1 MTIEIRIAIDIH
13 DQIASLPKAARVYF
27 FYDAKKTIIYIGKSI
42 NIQQRVKQHFSGKDR
57 KSQKLQHFTKY
68 VSYKLMGSELIS
80 LLYESH
86 LIKKHHPIYNRSQ
99 RRKIYQY
106 GLFLSNTNG
115 YQALTIGKIASVSK
129 VITTFST
136 LNEAKE
142 MLFRITEKY
151 QLCQKI
157 NGLYKTKSSCFQYQ
171 LKMCFGA
178 CLSMEAPDSY
188 NQRVNEFISKTKLQ
202 DYTSLI
208 ELEGRSEDELGLVY
222 IKNGNYK
229 GFGFCP
235 MNTPKQTQLKFITPY
250 ENNRD
255 IQRILVRYVTNRP

>member
-1 MTIEIRIAIDIH
+1 MFFQSPFLTFHIII
-13 DQIASLPKAARVYF
+13 KANKA
-27 FYDAKKTIIYIGKSI
+27 IYIGKSI

-57 KSQKLQHFTKY
+57 KSQKLQHFTDY

-115 YQALTIGKIASVSK
+115 YQALTIGKITAVSK

-157 NGLYKTKSSCFQYQ
+157 NGLYKTKSSCFQPTCYTIS
-171 LKMCFGA
+171 FG
-178 CLSMEAPDSY
+178 
-188 NQRVNEFISKTKLQ
+188 
-202 DYTSLI
+202 
-208 ELEGRSEDELGLVY
+208 SEYSFYLM
-222 IKNGNYK
+222 
-229 GFGFCP
+229 F
-235 MNTPKQTQLKFITPY
+235 
-250 ENNRD
+250 
-255 IQRILVRYVTNRP
+255 